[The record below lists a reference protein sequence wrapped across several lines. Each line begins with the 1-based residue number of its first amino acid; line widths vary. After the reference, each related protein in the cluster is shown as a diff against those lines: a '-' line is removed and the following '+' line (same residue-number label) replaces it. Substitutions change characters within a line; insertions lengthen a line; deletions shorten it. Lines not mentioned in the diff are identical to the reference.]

1 MELIAAILIAGP
13 LGYFIRTRK
22 QALLAYLGLWAT
34 IFPIQTIVVFHE
46 SGDDNNAMYWVVNA
60 VILTFGIGMN
70 TLGLRLRA
78 RRALAS

>member
-1 MELIAAILIAGP
+1 MELIAALLIAGP
-13 LGYFIRTRK
+13 LGYFAHTRR
-22 QALLAYLGLWAT
+22 QGLLAYLGLWAT

-78 RRALAS
+78 RRGLAS